1 MPKVIVND
9 RHEGYIPRVL
19 DGAGNWQTTPPEL
32 VTPNAFVEL
41 GWSKDAEHVQ
51 LATREGGD
59 IDEAED
65 NPRHGWYVQLDRA
78 GINRLIRALRDA
90 RDQAFGKDA

>member
-9 RHEGYIPRVL
+9 KHEGYIPRVL
-19 DGAGNWQTTPPEL
+19 DAEGKWVTTPPEL
-32 VTPNAFVEL
+32 VAPHAFVEL
-41 GWSKDAEHVQ
+41 GWSKEAEHVE
-51 LATREGGD
+51 LATKEGGD
-59 IDEAED
+59 IDEPG
-65 NPRHGWYVQLDRA
+65 NPRHGWYVQMDRA